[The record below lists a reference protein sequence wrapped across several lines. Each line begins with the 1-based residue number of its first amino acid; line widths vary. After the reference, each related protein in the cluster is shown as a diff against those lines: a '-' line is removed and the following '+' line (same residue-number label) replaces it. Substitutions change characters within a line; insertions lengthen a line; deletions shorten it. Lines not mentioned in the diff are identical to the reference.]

1 MINLAQPIG
10 SIWPSNLM
18 LTPQIARELPALAQA
33 FDHHRV
39 APTSAVGTSRE
50 ALCGTIGEFMERR
63 HFYNKVTPEKLL
75 RLADMMP
82 IEAVQTYTAALTQ
95 TTQEKLR
102 PSIESHQ
109 FSCNRVFNLFSHAMS
124 YAPTVFISLSNHA
137 LQEDIKYLPNRDTTG
152 CAAHINLNSA
162 LDGALKEL
170 IERQCLLRYWIT
182 KQVPQEIIITNEL
195 QGLKTDTRTLIN
207 KLQQSGSLKLY
218 DITTPGFPGFAV
230 ISIYGA
236 DDNSLTVQYCTGLS
250 YGYSAE
256 SAIEKSITEL
266 WQSFAFLHYFK
277 IGGYDITDID
287 DSYHRHFWKSNK
299 RDTYT
304 LMTKETPLH
313 VISLKDFLD
322 KPKITR
328 YELESHLK
336 TITNNVFVYARSES
350 LIRGLVWLVRVFS
363 PALFIH
369 MDCSSPLNFENAI
382 SSEFPKTYEDRKLS
396 MVPFP

>member
-63 HFYNKVTPEKLL
+63 HFYNEVTPEKLL

-218 DITTPGFPGFAV
+218 DITIPGFPGFAV
-230 ISIYGA
+230 
-236 DDNSLTVQYCTGLS
+236 
-250 YGYSAE
+250 
-256 SAIEKSITEL
+256 
-266 WQSFAFLHYFK
+266 
-277 IGGYDITDID
+277 
-287 DSYHRHFWKSNK
+287 
-299 RDTYT
+299 
-304 LMTKETPLH
+304 
-313 VISLKDFLD
+313 
-322 KPKITR
+322 
-328 YELESHLK
+328 
-336 TITNNVFVYARSES
+336 
-350 LIRGLVWLVRVFS
+350 
-363 PALFIH
+363 
-369 MDCSSPLNFENAI
+369 
-382 SSEFPKTYEDRKLS
+382 
-396 MVPFP
+396 